1 MNRFRYAFDPL
12 CLLACAAYGV
22 NRWIVPHAWKGWFL
36 KDYFDDILFIPAA
49 LPLILWLQRRTGL
62 RPTDVRPRWSEII
75 FHLVVWSV
83 AAEVIA
89 PHFFARAVGDPW
101 DVVAY
106 AGGALVAGLF
116 WYRP

>member
-22 NRWIVPHAWKGWFL
+22 NSWVVPHAWKGWFL
-36 KDYFDDILFIPAA
+36 KDYFNDILFIPAA
-49 LPLILWLQRRTGL
+49 LPLILWLQRRFGL
-62 RPTDVRPRWSEII
+62 RTIDARPEWSEIV
-75 FHLVVWSV
+75 FHLVVWSI

-89 PHFFARAVGDPW
+89 PKLFAHAVGDPW

-106 AGGALVAGLF
+106 AGGALVAGLI
-116 WYRP
+116 WHRP